1 MIPDMMELI
10 EQAKKMGYKLVRY
23 DEFDKKKDEIIKE
36 RYMLVFEK

>member
-1 MIPDMMELI
+1 
-10 EQAKKMGYKLVRY
+10 MGYKLVRY